1 MAISLALASS
11 TTAARKVPDE
21 QVSSALA
28 ESEQLALVI
37 TVAEHTSPEAAAS
50 KAEAEMFAVAL
61 EDSVAMA
68 LSAPEHG

>member
-1 MAISLALASS
+1 M
-11 TTAARKVPDE
+11 
-21 QVSSALA
+21 SSALA